1 LHKAHTY
8 PNDNRKSDPMKVL
21 YVYAAAGS
29 PVSQCEQRLV
39 EKINAAEPDM
49 QIEFW
54 DWTQSAELSFNPTGQ
69 WAREN
74 LSRLAGFYGEL
85 RSRSQ
90 DADIVLIS
98 QTGGIVPEEMAK
110 LSGTVVYNTADDPDS
125 SRTCSFPYLQAADV
139 IVHAGVNFDAQR
151 TIAQVFRE
159 RGAKRCMHFPLG
171 FYEEQFP
178 AIEDFDAQFDARDI
192 DLVYLGHLK
201 RGKLEPVMRAF
212 GGMVVHSRSLRLKH
226 KLYILA
232 KTGKWVRP
240 YTGDVAAL
248 YRRCKVGIN
257 MHFSYGP
264 SNGRCYQ
271 LNASGV
277 AQVVDCPEGIG
288 RLYEV
293 GDEVL
298 GYADIAEAIEKVRS
312 LLADRELRYEVAR
325 RGYERARRDYNRRH
339 IMTNLLRSIWAQEAV
354 PTDTKKADPKVPAAP
369 IGAAANEASGQAL
382 AMDSNDVG

>member
-1 LHKAHTY
+1 
-8 PNDNRKSDPMKVL
+8 MKVL
-21 YVYAAAGS
+21 YVYAGAGS
-29 PVSQCEQRLV
+29 PVRQCEQRLV
-39 EKINAAEPDM
+39 EKINATERDM
-49 QIEFW
+49 QIDFW
-54 DWTQSAELSFNPTGQ
+54 DWTQDVGLSFNPTDQ
-69 WAREN
+69 WAREHR
-74 LSRLAGFYGEL
+74 SDLAGFYGEL
-85 RSRSQ
+85 KLRSQ

-125 SRTCSFPYLQAADV
+125 SQTCSFPYLQAADV

-151 TIAQVFRE
+151 TMGEVFIQ
-159 RGAKRCMHFPLG
+159 RGAKRCLLFPLG

-212 GGMVVHSRSLRLKH
+212 RGMVVHSRSLRFKH

-298 GYADIAEAIEKVRS
+298 GYCGIAEAIEKVQS
-312 LLADRELRYEVAR
+312 LLADRELRYQVAR
-325 RGYERARRDYNRRH
+325 RGYERARKDYKRQH
-339 IMTNLLRSIWAQEAV
+339 ILTNLLRLIWAQA
-354 PTDTKKADPKVPAAP
+354 TRSINTK
-369 IGAAANEASGQAL
+369 
-382 AMDSNDVG
+382 